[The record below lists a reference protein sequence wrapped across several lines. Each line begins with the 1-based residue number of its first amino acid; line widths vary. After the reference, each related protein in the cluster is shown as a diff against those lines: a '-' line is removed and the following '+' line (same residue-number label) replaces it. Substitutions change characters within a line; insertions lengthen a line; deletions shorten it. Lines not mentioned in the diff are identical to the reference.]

1 MNFGGF
7 ASPERQLVFDVDDF
21 DQTSLGPFE
30 WDVKRLA
37 TSVEVLAR
45 EGRLGAPE
53 RRSAITEAVGAYRR
67 AMRGFATRT
76 NLEVWYARLDAQR
89 LIAELESRHD
99 KDEVRA
105 VKRLAR
111 QAHTRDSARALIRL
125 THDEDGEPRIT
136 SDPPLVVRIADL
148 AGGEALAEELEATL
162 RSMFRS
168 YRASLPPE
176 RRLLVESFTYG
187 DLARKVVGIGSVG
200 TNCWILLLFGRDKR
214 DPLFLQLKEA
224 EPSVLEPLLGQSQ
237 YASHGQRVVEG
248 QRLMQAA
255 SDIFLG
261 WGHGENS
268 SGKSRD
274 FYVRQLW
281 DWKISPN
288 VEALRSGGGLAQY
301 ASACGWT
308 LARAH
313 ARSGDRVGI
322 AAYLGSSDVF
332 DSAVADFAAAYAD
345 VTAADH
351 ATLVAAV
358 REGSIEARVGV

>member
-1 MNFGGF
+1 
-7 ASPERQLVFDVDDF
+7 
-21 DQTSLGPFE
+21 
-30 WDVKRLA
+30 
-37 TSVEVLAR
+37 
-45 EGRLGAPE
+45 
-53 RRSAITEAVGAYRR
+53 
-67 AMRGFATRT
+67 
-76 NLEVWYARLDAQR
+76 
-89 LIAELESRHD
+89 
-99 KDEVRA
+99 
-105 VKRLAR
+105 
-111 QAHTRDSARALIRL
+111 
-125 THDEDGEPRIT
+125 
-136 SDPPLVVRIADL
+136 
-148 AGGEALAEELEATL
+148 
-162 RSMFRS
+162 
-168 YRASLPPE
+168 
-176 RRLLVESFTYG
+176 
-187 DLARKVVGIGSVG
+187 
-200 TNCWILLLFGRDKR
+200 LLFGREKR

-224 EPSVLEPLLGQSQ
+224 EPSVLELLLGRSQ

-261 WGHGENS
+261 WGHGEDS

-358 REGSIEARVGV
+358 REGSIEARVGI